1 MKGKMFVNQE
11 AYLSRVEASIS
22 IVEEFCLRVL
32 GHNFWDSVDVGG
44 AELHKGAEASLI

>member
-1 MKGKMFVNQE
+1 MKGKMFINQE

-22 IVEEFCLRVL
+22 IVEELCLRVL

-44 AELHKGAEASLI
+44 TELHKGAEASLI